1 MLSRQQSQIRS
12 DAIVDRADGD
22 IRTTD
27 GGCGIPIHTHCAVP
41 EQCKACARHD
51 ILKAWKEQRRC
62 SRIYYPCISRAMV
75 ERVHLDAIREPSN
88 QCTRQL
94 QPVPLF
100 HRIVAN
106 QLRYASNP
114 RQSCGPEHATSLEPT
129 AILWARA
136 RYVLRRNAHSV

>member
-1 MLSRQQSQIRS
+1 MRRQHAVTLLSLELNYRIIQSTVRIEPLLSRQQSQIRS

-62 SRIYYPCISRAMV
+62 SRIYYPCISRASALG
-75 ERVHLDAIREPSN
+75 RD
-88 QCTRQL
+88 TRAFQS
-94 QPVPLF
+94 V
-100 HRIVAN
+100 
-106 QLRYASNP
+106 YAS
-114 RQSCGPEHATSLEPT
+114 A
-129 AILWARA
+129 AARA
-136 RYVLRRNAHSV
+136 IIPQDCSKPVKIRL